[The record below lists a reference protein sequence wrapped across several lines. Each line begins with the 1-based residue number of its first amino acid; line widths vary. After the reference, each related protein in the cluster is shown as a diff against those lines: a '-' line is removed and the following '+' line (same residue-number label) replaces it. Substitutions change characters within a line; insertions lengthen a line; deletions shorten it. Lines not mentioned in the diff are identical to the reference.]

1 MPELIYLFMYI
12 NKLLMKKH
20 FYLLFVLFSSFS
32 IAQEKPKLV
41 VGIVVDQMKMEYL
54 YRFSND
60 FSENGF
66 KKLMNKGFTFHN
78 LHYNYMPTYTA
89 PGHAA
94 IFTGALPNVN
104 GIVGNDWFNKS
115 TGKEMYCTDD
125 ESVKTLVEGTESE
138 GKMSPKNLFS
148 TTITDELKLATNF
161 KSKVIGISIKD
172 RGAILPA
179 GHFADWAFW
188 YTKTGSFISS
198 SFYGEKLPDWA
209 TQFNEEKNYVKYIE
223 KGWDLF
229 KPVATYNESLNDN
242 NPYEG
247 KLFKKTPFFPYN
259 VKEMF
264 DSNDAGVLR
273 TTPYGNNLIAD
284 FAKRAVENE
293 KMGAD
298 EITDFLT
305 MSFSATDYVG
315 HVLGPR
321 SIELQD
327 TYLRLDETIADFLTY
342 LDAKVGKG
350 QYLVFLTAD
359 HAGAENATYLKDNKY
374 AVESLNSKNL
384 QQSII
389 EFSQK
394 TFGENVLL
402 DYSNFNVFINKEKV
416 KQKGLELNKVK
427 QELKAFLMTQHFISN
442 VFTEEEIQFSGS
454 NNNLLQ
460 IVANGY
466 DPKQN
471 GELVLLFKPGFMEYS
486 STGTTHGSPYSYD
499 THVPCLFYGWKIKK
513 GESFAKKTIT
523 QIAPTL
529 AQKLKI
535 TMPNGT
541 QSEVL
546 EEILV
551 K

>member
-1 MPELIYLFMYI
+1 
-12 NKLLMKKH
+12 MKKLILG
-20 FYLLFVLFSSFS
+20 FFVFSTFLC
-32 IAQEKPKLV
+32 AQEKPKLV
-41 VGIVVDQMKMEYL
+41 VGIVIDQMKMEYL
-54 YRFSND
+54 YRFAND
-60 FSENGF
+60 FSDNGF

-78 LHYNYMPTYTA
+78 MHYNYMPTYTA

-115 TGKEMYCTDD
+115 IGKEMYCTDD
-125 ESVKTLVEGTESE
+125 ETVTTLVEGTESE

-148 TTITDELKLATNF
+148 TTITDELKLSTNF

-188 YTKTGSFISS
+188 YTETGNFISS
-198 SFYGEKLPDWA
+198 SFYGQKLPDWA
-209 TQFNEEKNYVKYIE
+209 TQFNVEKNYLKYIE
-223 KGWDLF
+223 KGWDLL
-229 KPVATYNESLNDN
+229 KPKETYNESLNDN

-247 KLFKKTPFFPYN
+247 KLFKKTPFFPYDM
-259 VKEMF
+259 KEMF
-264 DSNDAGVLR
+264 NNNDAGVLR
-273 TTPYGNNLIAD
+273 TTPYGNNLVAD
-284 FAKRAVENE
+284 FAKKAIENE

-305 MSFSATDYVG
+305 MSFSSTDYVG

-342 LDAKVGKG
+342 LDNKVGKG

-394 TFGENVLL
+394 TFGDNVLL

-427 QELKAFLMTQHFISN
+427 QQLKEFLMTQHFISN
-442 VFTEEEIQFSGS
+442 VFTEEEIQNSGS
-454 NNNLLQ
+454 NNPMLQ
-460 IVANGY
+460 FVANGY

-513 GESFAKKTIT
+513 GESYNKKTIT

-546 EEILV
+546 EEVLT

>member
-1 MPELIYLFMYI
+1 
-12 NKLLMKKH
+12 MKKLILG
-20 FYLLFVLFSSFS
+20 FLVCTTFLN
-32 IAQEKPKLV
+32 AQEKPKLV

-54 YRFSND
+54 YRFAND
-60 FSENGF
+60 FSDNGF

-78 LHYNYMPTYTA
+78 MHYNYMPTYTA

-104 GIVGNDWFNKS
+104 GIIGNDWFNKAI
-115 TGKEMYCTDD
+115 GKEIYCTDD
-125 ESVKTLVEGTESE
+125 ESVTTLVEGTESE

-148 TTITDELKLATNF
+148 TTITDELKLSTNF

-188 YTKTGSFISS
+188 YTNTGNFISS
-198 SFYGEKLPDWA
+198 SFYGKKLPDWA
-209 TQFNEEKNYVKYIE
+209 TQFNGEKNYLKYIE
-223 KGWDLF
+223 KGWDLL
-229 KPVATYNESLNDN
+229 KPKETYNESLNDN

-247 KLFKKTPFFPYN
+247 KLFKKTPFFPYDM
-259 VKEMF
+259 KEMF
-264 DSNDAGVLR
+264 NNNDAGILR
-273 TTPYGNNLIAD
+273 TTPYGNNLVAD
-284 FAKRAVENE
+284 FAKKAIENE

-305 MSFSATDYVG
+305 MSFSSTDYVG

-342 LDAKVGKG
+342 LDDKVGKG

-384 QQSII
+384 KQSII

-427 QELKAFLMTQHFISN
+427 QQLKEFLMTQHFISN
-442 VFTEEEIQFSGS
+442 AFTEEEIQNSGT
-454 NNNLLQ
+454 NNSMLQ
-460 IVANGY
+460 FVANGY

-499 THVPCLFYGWKIKK
+499 THVPCLFYGWNIKY
-513 GESFAKKTIT
+513 GESFNKKTIT

-529 AQKLKI
+529 AQKLRI

-546 EEILV
+546 EEVLT

>member
-1 MPELIYLFMYI
+1 
-12 NKLLMKKH
+12 MKKLILG
-20 FYLLFVLFSSFS
+20 FLVFSTFLN
-32 IAQEKPKLV
+32 AQEKPKLV

-54 YRFSND
+54 YRFAND
-60 FSENGF
+60 FSDNGF

-78 LHYNYMPTYTA
+78 MHYNYMPTYTA

-104 GIVGNDWFNKS
+104 GIVGNDWFNKA

-125 ESVKTLVEGTESE
+125 ESVTTLVEGTESE

-188 YTKTGSFISS
+188 YTKTGNFISS
-198 SFYGEKLPDWA
+198 SFYGQKLPDW
-209 TQFNEEKNYVKYIE
+209 TIQFNEEKNYLKYIE
-223 KGWDLF
+223 KGWDLL
-229 KPVATYNESLNDN
+229 KPKETYNESLNDN

-247 KLFKKTPFFPYN
+247 KLFKKTPFFPYD
-259 VKEMF
+259 VKDMF
-264 DSNDAGVLR
+264 TSNDAGVLR
-273 TTPYGNNLIAD
+273 TTPYGNNLISD
-284 FAKRAVENE
+284 FAKRAIENE

-305 MSFSATDYVG
+305 MSFSSTDYVG

-374 AVESLNSKNL
+374 EVESLNSKNL

-416 KQKGLELNKVK
+416 KLKGLELNKVK
-427 QELKAFLMTQHFISN
+427 QQFKEFLLSQYFISN
-442 VFTEEEIQFSGS
+442 VFTEEEIQNSGS
-454 NNNLLQ
+454 NNKMLQ
-460 IVANGY
+460 IIANGY

-513 GESFAKKTIT
+513 GESFNKKTIT

-546 EEILV
+546 EEVLN

>member
-1 MPELIYLFMYI
+1 
-12 NKLLMKKH
+12 MKKLIVG
-20 FYLLFVLFSSFS
+20 FLVFSSFLN
-32 IAQEKPKLV
+32 AQEKPKLV

-54 YRFSND
+54 YRFAND
-60 FSENGF
+60 FSDNGF
-66 KKLMNKGFTFHN
+66 KKLINKGFTFHN
-78 LHYNYMPTYTA
+78 MHYNYMPTYTA

-104 GIVGNDWFNKS
+104 GIVGNDWFNKAI
-115 TGKEMYCTDD
+115 GKEMYCTDD
-125 ESVKTLVEGTESE
+125 ESVTTLVVGTESE

-188 YTKTGSFISS
+188 YTKTGNFISS
-198 SFYGEKLPDWA
+198 TFYGQKLPDW
-209 TQFNEEKNYVKYIE
+209 TIQFNNEKNYLKYIE
-223 KGWDLF
+223 KGWDLL
-229 KPVATYNESLNDN
+229 KPKEAYNESLNDN

-247 KLFKKTPFFPYN
+247 KLFKKTPFFPYDM
-259 VKEMF
+259 KEMF
-264 DSNDAGVLR
+264 NNNDAGVLR
-273 TTPYGNNLIAD
+273 TTPYGNNLVAD
-284 FAKRAVENE
+284 FAKKAIENE

-305 MSFSATDYVG
+305 MSFSSTDYVG

-327 TYLRLDETIADFLTY
+327 TYLRLDETIADFLMY
-342 LDAKVGKG
+342 LDKTVGKG

-384 QQSII
+384 EQSIK

-402 DYSNFNVFINKEKV
+402 EYSNFNVFINKDKV
-416 KQKGLELNKVK
+416 KEKGLELNKVK
-427 QELKAFLMTQHFISN
+427 QLVKEFLMTQHFISN
-442 VFTEEEIQFSGS
+442 VFTEEEIQNASSS
-454 NNNLLQ
+454 NHLLS
-460 IVANGY
+460 IVSNGY

-486 STGTTHGSPYSYD
+486 ATGTTHGSPYSYD

-513 GESFAKKTIT
+513 GESFNKKTIT

-541 QSEVL
+541 QSQVL
-546 EEILV
+546 EEVLN

>member
-1 MPELIYLFMYI
+1 
-12 NKLLMKKH
+12 MKKLIVG
-20 FYLLFVLFSSFS
+20 FLIFSSFLN
-32 IAQEKPKLV
+32 AQEKPKLV

-54 YRFSND
+54 YRFAND
-60 FSENGF
+60 FSDNGF

-78 LHYNYMPTYTA
+78 MHYNYMPTYTA

-104 GIVGNDWFNKS
+104 GIVGNDWFNKAI
-115 TGKEMYCTDD
+115 GKEMYCTDD
-125 ESVKTLVEGTESE
+125 ESVTTLVVGTESE

-148 TTITDELKLATNF
+148 TTITDELKLSTNF

-188 YTKTGSFISS
+188 YTKTGNFISS
-198 SFYGEKLPDWA
+198 SFYGQKLPDWA
-209 TQFNEEKNYVKYIE
+209 TQFNGEKNYLKYVE

-229 KPVATYNESLNDN
+229 KSKESYNESLNDN

-247 KLFKKTPFFPYN
+247 KLFKKTPFFPYDM
-259 VKEMF
+259 KEMF
-264 DSNDAGVLR
+264 NNNDAGVLR
-273 TTPYGNNLIAD
+273 TTPYGNNLVAD
-284 FAKRAVENE
+284 FAKKAIENE

-305 MSFSATDYVG
+305 MSFSSTDYVG

-342 LDAKVGKG
+342 LDNKVGKG

-427 QELKAFLMTQHFISN
+427 QQLKEFLMTQHFISN
-442 VFTEEEIQFSGS
+442 AFTEDEIQNSGT
-454 NNNLLQ
+454 NNSMLQ
-460 IVANGY
+460 FVANGY

-471 GELVLLFKPGFMEYS
+471 GELVLLFKPGFNEYS

-513 GESFAKKTIT
+513 GESYHKKTIT

-546 EEILV
+546 EEVLN

>member
-1 MPELIYLFMYI
+1 
-12 NKLLMKKH
+12 MKKLILG
-20 FYLLFVLFSSFS
+20 FLIFSSFLN
-32 IAQEKPKLV
+32 AQEKPKLV

-54 YRFSND
+54 YRFAND
-60 FSENGF
+60 FSDNGF
-66 KKLMNKGFTFHN
+66 KKLMNKGYTFHN
-78 LHYNYMPTYTA
+78 MHYNYMPTYTA

-104 GIVGNDWFNKS
+104 GIVGNDWFNKA

-125 ESVKTLVEGTESE
+125 ESVTTLVEGTESE

-188 YTKTGSFISS
+188 YTKTGNFISS
-198 SFYGEKLPDWA
+198 SFYGQKLPDW
-209 TQFNEEKNYVKYIE
+209 TIQFNAEKNYLKYIE
-223 KGWDLF
+223 KGWDLL
-229 KPVATYNESLNDN
+229 KPKETYNESLNDN

-247 KLFKKTPFFPYN
+247 KLFKKTPFFPYDM
-259 VKEMF
+259 KEMF
-264 DSNDAGVLR
+264 NNNDAGVLR
-273 TTPYGNNLIAD
+273 TTPYGNNLVAD
-284 FAKRAVENE
+284 FAKKAIENE

-305 MSFSATDYVG
+305 MSFSSTDYVG

-327 TYLRLDETIADFLTY
+327 TYLRLDETIADFLNY
-342 LDAKVGKG
+342 LDQKVGKG

-389 EFSQK
+389 EFSEK
-394 TFGENVLL
+394 SFGENVLL

-416 KQKGLELNKVK
+416 KQKGLELQKVK
-427 QELKAFLMTQHFISN
+427 QQLKEFLLTQKFISN
-442 VFTEEEIQFSGS
+442 VFTEEEVQFSSS
-454 NNNLLQ
+454 NNPFLQ
-460 IVANGY
+460 IIANGY

-513 GESFAKKTIT
+513 GESFHKKTIT

-546 EEILV
+546 EEVLN

>member
-1 MPELIYLFMYI
+1 
-12 NKLLMKKH
+12 MKK
-20 FYLLFVLFSSFS
+20 LVLGFLVLSSFVQ
-32 IAQEKPKLV
+32 AQNKPKLV

-54 YRFSND
+54 YRFAND
-60 FSENGF
+60 FSDNGF
-66 KKLMNKGFTFHN
+66 KKLMNQGYTFHN
-78 LHYNYMPTYTA
+78 MHYNYMPTYTA

-104 GIVGNDWFNKS
+104 GIIGNEWFNKS
-115 TGKEMYCTDD
+115 KGKDVYCTDD
-125 ESVKTLVEGTESE
+125 ESVTTLVAGTESE
-138 GKMSPKNLFS
+138 GKMSPKNLLS

-179 GHFADWAFW
+179 GHFANWAFW
-188 YTKTGSFISS
+188 YTKTGDFISS
-198 SFYGEKLPDWA
+198 SFYGEKMPEWA
-209 TQFNEEKNYVKYIE
+209 TKFNAEKNYLKYIE
-223 KGWDLF
+223 KGWDLL
-229 KPVATYNESLNDN
+229 KPKETYNESLNDN

-247 KLFKKTPFFPYN
+247 KLFKKTPFFPYDM
-259 VKEMF
+259 KEMF
-264 DSNDAGVLR
+264 KNNDAGILR
-273 TTPYGNNLIAD
+273 SVPYGNNLIAD

-293 KMGAD
+293 QMGAD
-298 EITDFLT
+298 ETTDFLT
-305 MSFSATDYVG
+305 MSFSSTDYVG
-315 HVLGPR
+315 HLLGPR

-327 TYLRLDETIADFLTY
+327 TYLRLDETIADFLAY
-342 LDAKVGKG
+342 LDSKVGKG
-350 QYLVFLTAD
+350 NYLVFLTAD

-374 AVESLNSKNL
+374 AVESLNSNNL
-384 QQSII
+384 RQSII

-394 TFGENVLL
+394 NFGEDLL
-402 DYSNFNVFINKEKV
+402 LNYSNFNVFINKEKV
-416 KQKGLELNKVK
+416 KAKGLDLNKVK
-427 QELKAFLMTQHFISN
+427 QAFKDFLMTQNFISN
-442 VFTEEEIQFSGS
+442 VFTEEEIQFSAAT
-454 NNNLLQ
+454 NYILK
-460 IVANGY
+460 IIANGY

-471 GELVLLFKPGFMEYS
+471 GELVLLFKPGYMEYS
-486 STGTTHGSPYSYD
+486 ATGTTHGSPYSYD

-513 GESFAKKTIT
+513 GESFHKKTIT

-546 EEILV
+546 EEIL

>member
-1 MPELIYLFMYI
+1 
-12 NKLLMKKH
+12 MKKLILG
-20 FYLLFVLFSSFS
+20 FLVFSTFLN
-32 IAQEKPKLV
+32 AQDKPKLV

-60 FSENGF
+60 FSNNGF
-66 KKLMNKGFTFHN
+66 KKLMAKGFAFHN
-78 LHYNYMPTYTA
+78 MHYNYMPTYTA

-104 GIVGNDWFNKS
+104 GIVGNDWFNKA

-125 ESVKTLVEGTESE
+125 ASVTTLVEGTESE

-188 YTKTGSFISS
+188 YTKTGNFISS
-198 SFYGEKLPDWA
+198 SFYGNKLPDW
-209 TQFNEEKNYVKYIE
+209 TTKFNEEKNYINYIE
-223 KGWDLF
+223 KGWDLL
-229 KPVATYNESLNDN
+229 KPKEVYNESLNDN

-247 KLFKKTPFFPYN
+247 KLFKKTPFFPYDT
-259 VKEMF
+259 KEMF
-264 DSNDAGVLR
+264 ANNDAGVLR
-273 TTPYGNNLIAD
+273 TTPYGNNLITD
-284 FAKRAVENE
+284 FAKRAIENE

-305 MSFSATDYVG
+305 LSFSSTDYVG

-342 LDAKVGKG
+342 LDEKVGKG
-350 QYLVFLTAD
+350 KYLVFLTAD

-374 AVESLNSKNL
+374 EIESLNSKNL

-389 EFSQK
+389 DFSQK
-394 TFGENVLL
+394 TFGENMLL

-416 KQKGLELNKVK
+416 KQKELELQKVK
-427 QELKAFLMTQHFISN
+427 QQFKDFLLTQNFISN
-442 VFTEEEIQFSGS
+442 VFTEEEIQNSGT
-454 NNNLLQ
+454 NNHLLQ
-460 IVANGY
+460 IIANGY

-513 GESFAKKTIT
+513 GASFNKKTIT

-529 AQKLKI
+529 AQKLQI
-535 TMPNGT
+535 TMPNDT
-541 QSEVL
+541 QCDIL
-546 EEILV
+546 EEILN
-551 K
+551 

>member
-1 MPELIYLFMYI
+1 
-12 NKLLMKKH
+12 MKKLIVG
-20 FYLLFVLFSSFS
+20 FLVFSTFLN
-32 IAQEKPKLV
+32 AQEKPKLV

-54 YRFSND
+54 YRFAND
-60 FSENGF
+60 FSDNGF
-66 KKLMNKGFTFHN
+66 KKLMKKGFTFHN
-78 LHYNYMPTYTA
+78 MHYNYMPTYTA

-104 GIVGNDWFNKS
+104 GIVGNDWFNKAI
-115 TGKEMYCTDD
+115 GKEMYCTDD
-125 ESVKTLVEGTESE
+125 ESVTTLVEGTESE

-148 TTITDELKLATNF
+148 TTITDELKLSTNF

-188 YTKTGSFISS
+188 YTKTGDFISS
-198 SFYGEKLPDWA
+198 SFYGQKLPDWA
-209 TQFNEEKNYVKYIE
+209 IQFNGEKNYLKYVE

-229 KPVATYNESLNDN
+229 KSKETYNESLNDN

-247 KLFKKTPFFPYN
+247 KLFKKTPFFPYDM
-259 VKEMF
+259 KEMF
-264 DSNDAGVLR
+264 NNNDAGVLR
-273 TTPYGNNLIAD
+273 TTPYGNNLVAD
-284 FAKRAVENE
+284 FAKKAIENE

-305 MSFSATDYVG
+305 MSFSSTDYVG

-327 TYLRLDETIADFLTY
+327 TYLRLDETIADLLTY
-342 LDAKVGKG
+342 LDNKVGKG

-427 QELKAFLMTQHFISN
+427 QQLKEFLMSQHFISN
-442 VFTEEEIQFSGS
+442 AFTEEEIQNSGT
-454 NNNLLQ
+454 NNSMLQ
-460 IVANGY
+460 FVANGY

-513 GESFAKKTIT
+513 GESYNKKTIT

-546 EEILV
+546 EEVLT

>member
-1 MPELIYLFMYI
+1 MRNLFYLFI
-12 NKLLMKKH
+12 LI
-20 FYLLFVLFSSFS
+20 FSTFLN
-32 IAQEKPKLV
+32 AQDKPKLV

-54 YRFSND
+54 YRFAND
-60 FSENGF
+60 FSDNGF
-66 KKLMNKGFTFHN
+66 KKLMNKGYTFHN
-78 LHYNYMPTYTA
+78 MHYNYMPTYTA

-115 TGKEMYCTDD
+115 IGKSMYCTDD
-125 ESVKTLVEGTESE
+125 ESVMTLVEGTESE

-148 TTITDELKLATNF
+148 TTITDELKLSTNF

-188 YTKTGSFISS
+188 YTKTGNFISS
-198 SFYGEKLPDWA
+198 SFYGSKLPDWA
-209 TQFNEEKNYVKYIE
+209 TQFNAEKNYLKYID
-223 KGWDLF
+223 KGWDLL
-229 KPVATYNESLNDN
+229 KPKETYNESLNDN

-247 KLFKKTPFFPYN
+247 KLFKKTPFFPYDM
-259 VKEMF
+259 KKMF
-264 DSNDAGVLR
+264 NNNDAGVLR

-284 FAKRAVENE
+284 FAKKTIENE
-293 KMGAD
+293 KMGTD

-305 MSFSATDYVG
+305 MSFSSTDYVG

-342 LDAKVGKG
+342 LDNKVGKG

-384 QQSII
+384 EQSII

-416 KQKGLELNKVK
+416 KLKGLELNKVK
-427 QELKAFLMTQHFISN
+427 QAFKDFIMTQNFISN
-442 VFTEEEIQFSGS
+442 VFTEEEIQNLGS
-454 NNNLLQ
+454 NNQLLQ
-460 IVANGY
+460 IIANGY

-486 STGTTHGSPYSYD
+486 STGTTHGSLYSYD

-513 GESFAKKTIT
+513 GESFNKKTIT

-546 EEILV
+546 EEIL

>member
-1 MPELIYLFMYI
+1 
-12 NKLLMKKH
+12 MKKLIVG
-20 FYLLFVLFSSFS
+20 FLVFSTFLN
-32 IAQEKPKLV
+32 AQEKPKLV

-54 YRFSND
+54 YRFAND
-60 FSENGF
+60 FSDNGF
-66 KKLMNKGFTFHN
+66 KKLMDKGFTFHN
-78 LHYNYMPTYTA
+78 MHYNYMPTYTA

-104 GIVGNDWFNKS
+104 GIVGNEWFNKAI
-115 TGKEMYCTDD
+115 GKEMYCTDD
-125 ESVKTLVEGTESE
+125 ENVNTLVEGTESE

-188 YTKTGSFISS
+188 YTKTGNFISS
-198 SFYGEKLPDWA
+198 SFYGQKLPDWA
-209 TQFNEEKNYVKYIE
+209 TQFNGEKNYLKYIE
-223 KGWDLF
+223 KGWDLL
-229 KPVATYNESLNDN
+229 KPKEMYNESLNDN

-247 KLFKKTPFFPYN
+247 KLFKKTPFFPYDM
-259 VKEMF
+259 KEMF
-264 DSNDAGVLR
+264 NTNDAGVLR
-273 TTPYGNNLIAD
+273 TTPYGNNLVAD
-284 FAKRAVENE
+284 FAKKAIENE
-293 KMGAD
+293 QMGAD

-305 MSFSATDYVG
+305 LSFSSTDYVG

-321 SIELQD
+321 SVELQD
-327 TYLRLDETIADFLTY
+327 TYLRLDETIAEFLTY
-342 LDAKVGKG
+342 LDEKVGKG
-350 QYLVFLTAD
+350 NYLVFLTAD

-384 QQSII
+384 QQSMI

-402 DYSNFNVFINKEKV
+402 DYSNYNIFINKEKV
-416 KQKGLELNKVK
+416 KLKGLELNQVK
-427 QELKAFLMTQHFISN
+427 QQFKTFLMTQNFISN
-442 VFTEEEIQFSGS
+442 VFTEDEVQFSSS
-454 NNNLLQ
+454 NNPLLQ

-513 GESFAKKTIT
+513 GESFSKKTIT

-541 QSEVL
+541 DSEVL
-546 EEILV
+546 EEILI

>member
-1 MPELIYLFMYI
+1 MKQRYYLF
-12 NKLLMKKH
+12 LLI
-20 FYLLFVLFSSFS
+20 FSTFLN
-32 IAQEKPKLV
+32 AQEKPKLV

-54 YRFSND
+54 YRFAND
-60 FSENGF
+60 FSDNGF

-78 LHYNYMPTYTA
+78 MHYNYMPTYTA

-104 GIVGNDWFNKS
+104 GIVGNEWFNKA

-125 ESVKTLVEGTESE
+125 ESVTTLVEGTESE

-188 YTKTGSFISS
+188 YTKTGNFISS
-198 SFYGEKLPDWA
+198 SFYGQKLPDWA
-209 TQFNEEKNYVKYIE
+209 TQFNGEKNYLKYIE
-223 KGWDLF
+223 KGWDLL
-229 KPVATYNESLNDN
+229 KPKDIYNESLNDN

-247 KLFKKTPFFPYN
+247 KLFKKTPFFPYDT
-259 VKEMF
+259 KEMF
-264 DSNDAGVLR
+264 ANNDAGVLR

-284 FAKRAVENE
+284 FAKRAIENE

-305 MSFSATDYVG
+305 LSFSSTDYVG

-342 LDAKVGKG
+342 LDQKVGKG
-350 QYLVFLTAD
+350 NYLVFLTAD

-374 AVESLNSKNL
+374 EVESLNSKNL

-389 EFSQK
+389 DFSQK
-394 TFGENVLL
+394 TFGENMLL

-416 KQKGLELNKVK
+416 NQKGLVLNDVK
-427 QELKAFLMTQHFISN
+427 QKFKTFLLSQNFISN
-442 VFTEEEIQFSGS
+442 VFTEEEIQNSGS
-454 NNNLLQ
+454 NNQLLQ
-460 IVANGY
+460 IISNGY

-513 GESFAKKTIT
+513 GESFNKKTIT

-546 EEILV
+546 EEVLN

>member
-1 MPELIYLFMYI
+1 
-12 NKLLMKKH
+12 MKKLILG
-20 FYLLFVLFSSFS
+20 FLIFSSFLN
-32 IAQEKPKLV
+32 AQDKPKLV

-54 YRFSND
+54 YRFAND
-60 FSENGF
+60 FSDNGF

-78 LHYNYMPTYTA
+78 MHYNYMPTYTA

-104 GIVGNDWFNKS
+104 GIVGNDWFNKA

-125 ESVKTLVEGTESE
+125 ETVTTLVEGTESE
-138 GKMSPKNLFS
+138 GKMSPRNLFS

-188 YTKTGSFISS
+188 YTKTGNFISS
-198 SFYGEKLPDWA
+198 SFYGQKLPDW
-209 TQFNEEKNYVKYIE
+209 TIQFNEEKNYLKYVE
-223 KGWDLF
+223 KGWNLL
-229 KPVATYNESLNDN
+229 KPKETYNESLNDN
-242 NPYEG
+242 NPYEE
-247 KLFKKTPFFPYN
+247 KLFKKTPFFPYDM
-259 VKEMF
+259 KEMF
-264 DSNDAGVLR
+264 NNNDAGVLR
-273 TTPYGNNLIAD
+273 TTPYGNNLVAD
-284 FAKRAVENE
+284 FAKKAIENE

-305 MSFSATDYVG
+305 MSFSSTDYVG

-327 TYLRLDETIADFLTY
+327 TYLRLDETIADFLNY
-342 LDAKVGKG
+342 LDQKVGKG

-389 EFSQK
+389 EFSEK
-394 TFGENVLL
+394 SFGDNVLL

-416 KQKGLELNKVK
+416 KQKGLELQKVK
-427 QELKAFLMTQHFISN
+427 QQLKEFLLTQKFISN
-442 VFTEEEIQFSGS
+442 VFTEEEVQNAGS
-454 NNNLLQ
+454 SNHMLQ
-460 IVANGY
+460 IIANGY

-513 GESFAKKTIT
+513 GESFHKKTIT

-546 EEILV
+546 EEVLN